1 MPPSYI
7 WVRAVVWAYGHGQTD
22 TQTDTQT
29 RVTTIHFASST
40 THAKCNNPLSSRAPT
55 RKCNNKRKPTLAKTA
70 LPAVDDNLPTA
81 APPISKHIGT
91 VYWHMSK
98 S

>member
-22 TQTDTQT
+22 RHTDTQA

-40 THAKCNNPLSSRAPT
+40 AHAKCNQLYNREIKLQL
-55 RKCNNKRKPTLAKTA
+55 CNVNVKLQIAHA
-70 LPAVDDNLPTA
+70 GNMIL
-81 APPISKHIGT
+81 
-91 VYWHMSK
+91 
-98 S
+98 